1 MYHYA
6 AVQLQRDTALSD
18 KLAVYKLSGGIH

>member
-1 MYHYA
+1 MYHHA

-18 KLAVYKLSGGIH
+18 KIAVYKLSGGIH